1 MMVTDLKCWWQN
13 HYVGEFLNVLNRS
26 STSQT
31 CHQHIWSPKSVTYI
45 YVTVSS
51 KMISVPMQV
60 SAIKS
65 NQSPLKFIF
74 FHKIHFSPIYYNFA
88 KILKYIVNLSEF
100 TLIFE
105 AFMLDLENAKLKRGL
120 TYLIRYKMVYQSC

>member
-1 MMVTDLKCWWQN
+1 MIVTDFRRWWQN
-13 HYVGEFLNVLNRS
+13 HNVGDFFRYVGEFLNVLNRS

-65 NQSPLKFIF
+65 NQAPPKFIPF
-74 FHKIHFSPIYYNFA
+74 QKIHFSPIYYDFA
-88 KILKYIVNLSEF
+88 KILKDIVNLSEL
-100 TLIFE
+100 TLIYD
-105 AFMLDLENAKLKRGL
+105 ALC
-120 TYLIRYKMVYQSC
+120 LIWR

>member
-13 HYVGEFLNVLNRS
+13 HYNGEFLNVLNRS

-65 NQSPLKFIF
+65 NQSPLKFIP
-74 FHKIHFSPIYYNFA
+74 FHKIHFSLIYYDFA
-88 KILKYIVNLSEF
+88 KILKDIVNLSE
-100 TLIFE
+100 
-105 AFMLDLENAKLKRGL
+105 LDLIYDAFTFDLVAKLKRGL
-120 TYLIRYKMVYQSC
+120 TYLICYKMGYQSD